1 MGMARGTLT
10 RTTCANPYCCTTRER
25 TAGTTATTAA
35 AAANATGSCRSTTT
49 ATAPPTPPKSATTA
63 AAAAKHAA
71 PARLHIQFTE
81 LGAEYVVAC
90 CPTHASSPKHTPSST
105 TAATFTATATAAAI
119 RRRRKTE
126 QKGSLGNTKPDVR
139 QSRLQLTTA
148 SLPGRLCRP
157 KFGIWT
163 SSGRSLVEYV
173 GRMGYPDG
181 KVRAA
186 YNANMD
192 QENFLGSDCHLA
204 MEFLWKECFY
214 LSRFQRR
221 VGYPCLIWL

>member
-1 MGMARGTLT
+1 MARGTLT
-10 RTTCANPYCCTTRER
+10 RTTCANSYCCTTRER
-25 TAGTTATTAA
+25 TARTTATT
-35 AAANATGSCRSTTT
+35 AAANATGSCRSTTAAAT
-49 ATAPPTPPKSATTA
+49 ATAPSTPPKSATTT
-63 AAAAKHAA
+63 AAAKYAA
-71 PARLHIQFTE
+71 PARLYIQSTE
-81 LGAEYVVAC
+81 FGAEYVVAC
-90 CPTHASSPKHTPSST
+90 CPTYASSPKHAPSST
-105 TAATFTATATAAAI
+105 TAATFTTFTATATAAAI

-126 QKGSLGNTKPDVR
+126 QKGSLGNTEPDVR

-192 QENFLGSDCHLA
+192 QESFLGSDCHLA
-204 MEFLWKECFY
+204 TEFLWKECFY
-214 LSRFQRR
+214 LSRFRRR
-221 VGYPCLIWL
+221 VGYPCLI